1 MPVPLVPLKALAAA
15 KGRLGPWL
23 SPLERRLLA
32 IAMFEDVVA
41 ALQAVAGLE
50 APVVVSPDRE
60 VWRRAE
66 AIGCRVV
73 EEPPGA
79 GGSGGSGGLK
89 PSPPVD
95 QGSGGLEPSP
105 PVDQGSG
112 GLKPSPPVDQGS
124 GGLNAALA
132 LAADGLADAD
142 GLLVV
147 AADLPLAS
155 ASSIGRVLAA
165 AAAAPVVVVP
175 SHDGDGTNVLAWH
188 EPRSFAPRFGPDSA
202 ARHLSVPGA
211 VRLDDQ
217 RLALDVDTVED
228 LRLVAD
234 LADPDGVTGRRL
246 RDLRLPARLRETG

>member
-1 MPVPLVPLKALAAA
+1 MPVPLVPVKALAAA
-15 KGRLGPWL
+15 KGRLHPWL

-41 ALQAVAGLE
+41 ALQATPGLQ
-50 APVVVSPDRE
+50 APLVVSPDPE
-60 VWRRAE
+60 MWRRAE

-73 EEPPGA
+73 EEPAA
-79 GGSGGSGGLK
+79 G
-89 PSPPVD
+89 
-95 QGSGGLEPSP
+95 E
-105 PVDQGSG
+105 
-112 GLKPSPPVDQGS
+112 
-124 GGLNAALA
+124 GLNAALA
-132 LAADGLADAD
+132 VAAGSARDGG

-147 AADLPLAS
+147 AADLPLAT
-155 ASSIGRVLAA
+155 AAGLRRVLEAA
-165 AAAAPVVVVP
+165 ALAPVVVVP
-175 SHDGDGTNVLAWH
+175 SHDGDGTNVLAWR